1 MYLDFEIKFS
11 MFWIFIW
18 LIKPSLSS
26 SIWLKLGILGAFMS
40 GKWFSYWGAG
50 VNGACGDGVPVGKNI
65 IIKSF
70 FKFVSKFMFENY
82 T

>member
-1 MYLDFEIKFS
+1 MYLYFEVKLLI
-11 MFWIFIW
+11 FWIFIW

-50 VNGACGDGVPVGKNI
+50 VNGACGDGVPIGKNI
-65 IIKSF
+65 IIISF
-70 FKFVSKFMFENY
+70 FKFFSKFINENH